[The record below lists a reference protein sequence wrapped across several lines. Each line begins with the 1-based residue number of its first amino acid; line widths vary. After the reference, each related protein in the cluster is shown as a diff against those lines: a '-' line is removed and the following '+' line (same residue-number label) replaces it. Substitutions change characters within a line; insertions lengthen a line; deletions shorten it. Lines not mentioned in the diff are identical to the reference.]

1 MGRGTFHFN
10 EKQKDLILRM
20 EVPQMIEIFS
30 LTYDNVADFL
40 YALKIQP
47 RCVIIHPATFQLTGF
62 DHDIKVGIHNNILS
76 FIPAPLTTGVEE
88 PQPLGL
94 LNRWGT
100 LPENYRILGIYI
112 SEHLNKDPFL
122 FLDKPEKKKPKITIE
137 QLFFEMSLGQIGQ
150 TPLQDIL
157 FAEIL
162 PPAKERALKKAIEKR
177 KTRKQYTV
185 GEIFAGMP
193 LSRVGR
199 LTISEFFGAEV
210 FGKKK
215 SKTSKV

>member
-30 LTYDNVADFL
+30 ITTKNVFDFL
-40 YALKIQP
+40 YALKIQSHP
-47 RCVIIHPATFQLTGF
+47 VILTAETFQLSGLSGE
-62 DHDIKVGIHNNILS
+62 IVMGIHKDVLCYKQPNVEWTPLS
-76 FIPAPLTTGVEE
+76 
-88 PQPLGL
+88 
-94 LNRWGT
+94 
-100 LPENYRILGIYI
+100 ENYRILGIYL
-112 SEHLNKDPFL
+112 SEHLGKDPFL
-122 FLDKPEKKKPKITIE
+122 FLDKPEKKKQKITIE
-137 QLFFEMSLGQIGQ
+137 RLFFEMSLGQIGQ

-177 KTRKQYTV
+177 KTKKQYTV
-185 GEIFAGMP
+185 GEVFTRMP
-193 LSRVGR
+193 VSKVGQ
-199 LTISEFFGAEV
+199 LTISQFFGAEV